1 MIKISH
7 GILYIMFLLQLYNL
21 FFFYISNSHLQ
32 FLHKLEML
40 EWKRYSYVSLAIKIN
55 CWKAIKYFCA
65 NQFKYNNLFLELE
78 IH

>member
-1 MIKISH
+1 MTKISYD
-7 GILYIMFLLQLYNL
+7 ILCTAFLLQLYYC
-21 FFFYISNSHLQ
+21 FVDDGNSQLQ
-32 FLHKLEML
+32 FLHKLETL